1 MPHSNLRESCFQKMM
16 VVFSLLPD
24 SACGQHGSLRLPS
37 IRPQGQEQ
45 PADRV
50 WVPGKGSQH
59 CWRSSRSHL
68 HRRTV
73 RRVYFFRSDGG
84 GVLAISQ
91 CLNSLGMRP
100 KNISYTTCETR
111 RTTKTKNKQIFL
123 HGNFLLQKKREET
136 AIYKKREDCLGMIY
150 GRDSSA
156 LVSTGV
162 HSISSHHFQAFI
174 CFE

>member
-1 MPHSNLRESCFQKMM
+1 MM

-100 KNISYTTCETR
+100 KNISYTTCACETR

-136 AIYKKREDCLGMIY
+136 AIYKKEKIALAWFTAVIPRHW
-150 GRDSSA
+150 SA
-156 LVSTGV
+156 LGYTLFPVITFK
-162 HSISSHHFQAFI
+162 HSFAFSRSL
-174 CFE
+174 EE